1 MPARIGVQIANNM
14 SRLKTVR
21 AEDLLYVM
29 FRSAEPAFD
38 FENTYGEWYS
48 FLNIERG
55 IRTSKN
61 SDHRWLRLRGVKIEN
76 EKGIDFDSEVEPIF
90 LRSTREGE
98 PPEAV
103 EHQAHP
109 HSNPS
114 GCILNLR
121 AFVWTRVNKSH
132 EPGIRD
138 YVRSKELDRLK
149 YFCVEQDRNFLT
161 RFFYYLSEAGFRFD
175 ISEAEV

>member
-1 MPARIGVQIANNM
+1 MPARIGVHNPINM
-14 SRLKTVR
+14 SKLKTVR

-29 FRSAEPAFD
+29 FRSGEPALD

-76 EKGIDFDSEVEPIF
+76 ERGIEFDSEVEPIF
-90 LRSTREGE
+90 LRSSREGE

-103 EHQAHP
+103 EHHAHP
-109 HSNPS
+109 HSHPD

-121 AFVWTRVNKSH
+121 AYVWTRVNKNY

-138 YVRSKELDRLK
+138 YVRTKELDRLPH
-149 YFCVEQDRNFLT
+149 FCIENNRNFLSM
-161 RFFYYLSEAGFRFD
+161 FLFYLSEVGYKLD
-175 ISEAEV
+175 ISESGV